1 MVKLALILEL
11 GERRDRLFHG
21 HVGVYACA
29 FEQIET
35 FRAPEFFVDEV
46 DAPDEILAPWNENA
60 SVSATWVHIVRS
72 VPRTNCPVQLP

>member
-1 MVKLALILEL
+1 MPPTQSLCRTLRHTDVIKLALIPEL

-35 FRAPEFFVDEV
+35 FRAPQFFVDEV
-46 DAPDEILAPWNENA
+46 DAPGEIYAP
-60 SVSATWVHIVRS
+60 
-72 VPRTNCPVQLP
+72 